1 MNLRRLSAR
10 TAAAGATAALAAG
23 ALVGLGTAT
32 ADAATA
38 TATYNCV
45 QAEFSLSYNFAITI
59 TQTPAT
65 TPTWAGQAVAKGKL
79 GTISVS
85 ASVPADAA
93 ATMASVGIT
102 GARSDDF
109 KLGGNVPFAVAGD
122 FAPGAGGTA
131 TWQGTGTNP
140 AFAAAKPGAFSAT
153 IPSKFTI
160 ITAKTGDGF
169 KLDCSLVAGQVQA
182 SMWDTTLAKQTTKT
196 TAKNTTGK
204 SGKPVKLKV
213 TVKGNGSVATA
224 GQVVVSS
231 GKKAVGKANVNP
243 KTGVATVT
251 LKKLEDGKNKLTLTY
266 KGTPSFGA
274 SKGKVTVT
282 VK

>member
-10 TAAAGATAALAAG
+10 TAVAGVTTALAAG
-23 ALVGLGTAT
+23 ALVGLGSTSAN
-32 ADAATA
+32 AATA

-45 QAEFSLSYNFAITI
+45 QAEFGLSYNFAITI
-59 TQTPAT
+59 TQDPAT
-65 TPTWAGQAVAKGKL
+65 TLAWAGQAVPKGKM

-85 ASVPADAA
+85 ATVPADAA
-93 ATMASVGIT
+93 ATMAGVGIT

-109 KLGGNVPFAVAGD
+109 KLGGNVPFLVAGD

-160 ITAKTGDGF
+160 ITAKTGSGF
-169 KLDCSLVAGQVQA
+169 ELDCTLVAGQVPT
-182 SMWDTTLAKQTTKT
+182 SLWDANLVKQTTKT
-196 TAKNTTGK
+196 TAKNATGK
-204 SGKPVKLKV
+204 AGKPVKLKV
-213 TVKGNGSVATA
+213 KVKGNGSVATA
-224 GQVVVSS
+224 GQVVVTS
-231 GKKAVGKANVNP
+231 GKKVVGKAKVNP
-243 KTGVATVT
+243 TTGVATVT
-251 LKKLEDGKNKLTLTY
+251 VKKLDTGKNKLGLAY